1 MNKIVILII
10 VLITLNNCSLNENS
24 RIWKDKEK
32 KLQAKENIKKIF
44 EEEEKIITEFNAEL
58 KIDLSGIITNNKANN
73 NLNNFGSQDYNGSLI
88 KTGIYKFSKLK
99 DINQLNFKPV
109 FFK

>member
-10 VLITLNNCSLNENS
+10 ALFIFNNCSLNENS

-44 EEEEKIITEFNAEL
+44 EEEEKIVTEFNAEL
-58 KIDLSGIITNNKANN
+58 KIDLSGIDIKNK
-73 NLNNFGSQDYNGSLI
+73 
-88 KTGIYKFSKLK
+88 
-99 DINQLNFKPV
+99 
-109 FFK
+109 